1 MRIDSVGNIGI
12 GTNSPTAKFHINN
25 TTTGNTILI
34 EDSTNPDATPFVV
47 DASGNTSIGSTTF
60 TQHISTGSRPTLQVS
75 YGSSGV
81 SNFALTST
89 PLVIQSS
96 ATTTVNMFSPNAAAS
111 QFVFGSPS
119 DSFAS
124 ILRYTPTSKQ
134 LLLSTNSTGGY
145 VDLLSGNGLFTMR
158 VSSGQTV
165 GIGVLNPTEKLEVSG
180 KTKTTNL
187 QVTSGATN
195 GYVLISDASG
205 NATWQAP
212 TGLTINNN
220 TNDQLLTA
228 SGLANTVNGET
239 NATFNGITLNLDK
252 NSTSPNIIVGDAG
265 VTSDAYIRF
274 ETTAGSTPTYAIGA
288 DKSDL
293 NKFKITYDTSSNA
306 SPSIGS
312 TRLEF
317 TTGGTTNIPLV
328 SGSLPA
334 LALGASGATILVSS
348 TSTALKLWDGSTRN
362 RNTSFEQYSGYAAW
376 NANVSGTSG
385 SQFFILN
392 DVTSGTT
399 IFGGKEKND
408 EVVIY
413 HSGRTEVNGGYGVS
427 VRGNLAVEG
436 TTRIGSV
443 SGSGVAVYRN
453 AGTGILS
460 VTSSDERL
468 KKNIE
473 PITGATEI
481 IKNLTGVYFD
491 WKDNEDFQSGD
502 EARQIGLIAQD
513 VEPHLPEAVT
523 LNGNKDYKT
532 VKYSEMVSVLIEA
545 IKEQQQQIDNL
556 KSEIED
562 LKGRL

>member
-1 MRIDSVGNIGI
+1 MGI
-12 GTNSPTAKFHINN
+12 GLSNPTAKLHI
-25 TTTGNTILI
+25 T
-34 EDSTNPDATPFVV
+34 
-47 DASGNTSIGSTTF
+47 
-60 TQHISTGSRPTLQVS
+60 
-75 YGSSGV
+75 
-81 SNFALTST
+81 
-89 PLVIQSS
+89 
-96 ATTTVNMFSPNAAAS
+96 
-111 QFVFGSPS
+111 
-119 DSFAS
+119 
-124 ILRYTPTSKQ
+124 
-134 LLLSTNSTGGY
+134 
-145 VDLLSGNGLFTMR
+145 
-158 VSSGQTV
+158 
-165 GIGVLNPTEKLEVSG
+165 
-180 KTKTTNL
+180 
-187 QVTSGATN
+187 
-195 GYVLISDASG
+195 
-205 NATWQAP
+205 
-212 TGLTINNN
+212 
-220 TNDQLLTA
+220 
-228 SGLANTVNGET
+228 
-239 NATFNGITLNLDK
+239 K
-252 NSTSPNIIVGDAG
+252 NSTSPNIIVSDSGS
-265 VTSDAYIRF
+265 TTNDAYIRF
-274 ETTAGSTPTYAIGA
+274 EATSAGTPTYAIGV

-293 NKFKITYDTSSNA
+293 NKFKITYDTSSNT
-306 SPSIGS
+306 SPSTGS

-334 LALGASGATILVSS
+334 LALGASGATFLVSS
-348 TSTALKLWDGSTRN
+348 TSTTLKLWDGSTRN
-362 RNTSFEQYSGYAAW
+362 RNTSFEQYAGYATW
-376 NANVSGTSG
+376 SANVSGTSG

-392 DVTSGTT
+392 NVTSGTT

-413 HSGRTEVNGGYGVS
+413 HSGRTEVNSGYGVAI
-427 VRGNLAVEG
+427 RGNLAVEG
-436 TTRIGSV
+436 TTRIGTV

-502 EARQIGLIAQD
+502 ETRQIGLIAQD

-545 IKEQQQQIDNL
+545 MKEQQQQIDNL
-556 KSEIED
+556 KNEIED